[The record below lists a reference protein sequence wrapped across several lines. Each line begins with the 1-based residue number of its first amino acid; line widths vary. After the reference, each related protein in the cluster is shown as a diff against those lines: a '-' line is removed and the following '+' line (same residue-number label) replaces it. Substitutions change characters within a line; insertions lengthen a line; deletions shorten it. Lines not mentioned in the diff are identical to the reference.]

1 MEPPSAKDI
10 AIAIDDTSRCA
21 CGKISTSKY
30 SCESTN
36 CNSEF
41 CFQCMQKYIH
51 GRTVLNHKFCED
63 HHYSEI
69 NCLSLDED
77 FRGWESKLGLTL
89 RSIKFMESCIK
100 YSSFVKISAIVIG
113 LLTITVGALGI
124 SGILEE
130 GAVDG
135 EEISMEEAFAGS
147 IVTAVMFIGGGFLFE
162 PICKGL
168 KAGNESRAESLIN
181 AIPEN
186 NPPERPIIA
195 GRNLPIFTDELVKS
209 HLVLVGK

>member
-100 YSSFVKISAIVIG
+100 YSSFVKISAIMIG

-124 SGILEE
+124 SGISGE
-130 GAVDG
+130 GTFDE
-135 EEISMEEAFAGS
+135 EEISREEAVAGS
-147 IVTAVMFIGGGFLFE
+147 IAMGVLIVGGGFLFG
-162 PICKGL
+162 PMCKGF
-168 KAGNESRAESLIN
+168 KAGSEKRVKSLIN
-181 AIPEN
+181 AIPDN

-195 GRNLPIFTDELVKS
+195 GRNLPLFTDELVRS
-209 HLVLVGK
+209 HLVLIGK

>member
-1 MEPPSAKDI
+1 
-10 AIAIDDTSRCA
+10 
-21 CGKISTSKY
+21 
-30 SCESTN
+30 
-36 CNSEF
+36 
-41 CFQCMQKYIH
+41 
-51 GRTVLNHKFCED
+51 
-63 HHYSEI
+63 
-69 NCLSLDED
+69 
-77 FRGWESKLGLTL
+77 
-89 RSIKFMESCIK
+89 MESCIK

-130 GAVDG
+130 GAVDGEEISMEEGSVDG